1 MSTVFVVCFL
11 VGLGLSVV
19 SFVSGLEHVSIFDHI
34 FGHRVHVHVPKAV
47 RGAIAKK
54 PHVSPFNAAA
64 LTAFLAWFG
73 GTGVVLQQ
81 VAHLTIAVTT
91 AVAAGAGMVGAS
103 AVNRFIGALVKRE
116 KSVETLTMVGTIA
129 RVTMPV
135 REGGGTGEIV
145 FTHGGTRQVAG
156 ARSDDGRAIAKGTE
170 VVVIRHEK
178 GIAYVATWDEL
189 SPTQIDSIQED

>member
-1 MSTVFVVCFL
+1 MMSTVFVVCFL
-11 VGLGLSVV
+11 MGLGLSVV
-19 SFVSGLEHVSIFDHI
+19 SFVSGLEHVSIFDQI
-34 FGHRVHVHVPKAV
+34 FGHRVHVHVPKLV

-81 VAHLTIAVTT
+81 VAHLTIAITT
-91 AVAAGAGMVGAS
+91 AVAVGAGMVGAS
-103 AVNRFIGALVKRE
+103 VVNQFIGALVKRE
-116 KSVETLTMVGTIA
+116 KSVETLTMIGTIA
-129 RVTMPV
+129 RVTMPI
-135 REGGGTGEIV
+135 REGGIGEIV

-156 ARSDDGRAIAKGTE
+156 ARSDDGHAIEKGTE